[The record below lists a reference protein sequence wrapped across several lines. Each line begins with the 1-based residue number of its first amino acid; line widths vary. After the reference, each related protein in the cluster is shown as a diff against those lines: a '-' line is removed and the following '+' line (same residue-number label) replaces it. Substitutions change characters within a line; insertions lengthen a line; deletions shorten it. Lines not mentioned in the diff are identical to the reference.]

1 MPQVGI
7 YTNIDNSIAKATQ
20 KRKAT
25 GNREDNNLVLHNI
38 GLYQPMCSRQ
48 QYCFS
53 MQIPFL
59 CHFHYPIVYEIPHP
73 SFSLFSKMPQRF
85 FTFPKIPLINPSP
98 SFSHLGVGQGHLE
111 KLWKFTVQLGKLRT
125 KSDLFFSL
133 PCFLPLWT

>member
-48 QYCFS
+48 HYCLS

-73 SFSLFSKMPQRF
+73 SFSLFSKMPLSF
-85 FTFPKIPLINPSP
+85 HYFPNTLIYGQFNSFLYLSRLTIGILNWKQCNLGALRDKSTLTILVNWKIQVTS
-98 SFSHLGVGQGHLE
+98 
-111 KLWKFTVQLGKLRT
+111 
-125 KSDLFFSL
+125 
-133 PCFLPLWT
+133 